1 MDNWQK
7 DLLEMMEGVATEVE
21 RFLAGMGEVVD
32 SFLELSEEITEQ
44 IHSSIA
50 TEIDEYFHELVEP
63 IFEVYSE
70 LEELVIED
78 IEPSFPYKVEATT
91 EKNPACIGCHHYH
104 GEVYSGNLLVCGM
117 HPYGWEDATCPDWEQ
132 E

>member
-21 RFLAGMGEVVD
+21 RFLGGMGEVVD

-44 IHSSIA
+44 IQSTIA
-50 TEIDEYFHELVEP
+50 TEIDEYFNELVEP

-91 EKNPACIGCHHYH
+91 EKNPACIACRHYH